1 MQLKTAPKTASRVA
15 ALSLLISFIGSGQV
29 LAAVDAPSASEEVSW
44 LTQLANDGN
53 SGAALQLGLA
63 YEHGRYGLQP
73 NTQTAYHWLGLAAKN
88 GNAYAADLV
97 ANHLAEQTPA
107 DLHQA
112 VALWQQAAQDG
123 NADAQVHLGEFFMQQ
138 GDEQAAVWLRKAAA
152 QGDHRA
158 QHDLVSLYR
167 SNDLKEVDPHRDKNQ
182 LAVLVNEVDSTGM
195 KLMLSLWHVI
205 EASSTYEQSTE
216 PLMERAQQGDPVAE
230 YQLAMRYRDGAY
242 DVNRDPEKSMS
253 WLRRSAADGNR
264 IAIQDLERVQE

>member
-1 MQLKTAPKTASRVA
+1 
-15 ALSLLISFIGSGQV
+15 
-29 LAAVDAPSASEEVSW
+29 
-44 LTQLANDGN
+44 
-53 SGAALQLGLA
+53 
-63 YEHGRYGLQP
+63 
-73 NTQTAYHWLGLAAKN
+73 
-88 GNAYAADLV
+88 
-97 ANHLAEQTPA
+97 
-107 DLHQA
+107 
-112 VALWQQAAQDG
+112 
-123 NADAQVHLGEFFMQQ
+123 
-138 GDEQAAVWLRKAAA
+138 
-152 QGDHRA
+152 
-158 QHDLVSLYR
+158 LYR